1 MVKITK
7 RQLRR
12 IIREQVEDE
21 NMAGRDIKLGLG
33 GKAGGTYQ
41 HAQATVGATDN
52 LDAAIKQMLQAYAP
66 NEVIEELQAIIED
79 INTGVLK

>member
-1 MVKITK
+1 MKITK
-7 RQLRR
+7 RQLRK

-33 GKAGGTYQ
+33 GKASGAYQ

-52 LDAAIKQMLQAYAP
+52 LDAAIRQMLQAYAP

-79 INTGVLK
+79 ITSGQLR

>member
-1 MVKITK
+1 MKITK

-33 GKAGGTYQ
+33 GKASGTYQ
-41 HAQATVGATDN
+41 HAQATAGATDN
-52 LDAAIKQMLQAYAP
+52 LDAAIRQMLQAYAP
-66 NEVIEELQAIIED
+66 NEVIEELHAIIED
-79 INTGVLK
+79 ISSGQLR

>member
-1 MVKITK
+1 MRITK
-7 RQLRR
+7 SQLRR

-33 GKAGGTYQ
+33 GKPGGTYQ
-41 HAQATVGATDN
+41 HAQVTGGATDS
-52 LDAAIKQMLQAYAP
+52 LDAAISQMLQAYAP

-79 INTGVLK
+79 IRSGTIK